1 MFKRGFVLS
10 CLLGAWLLAG
20 CAAPVEPRRFPD
32 ITFMHLP
39 AIKLDVARIRYE
51 PRFQPSLAPP
61 QVGHDFPTPP
71 TKAMEAWIRDRLR
84 AVGQSGEAR
93 ITIKK
98 ASATETKLAV
108 ERGVKGVFQTDQ
120 AWRYDIEVSMAVAAA
135 DPNRGLKAEACARAA
150 HKRTVPEDI
159 SLRDREEVWFTI
171 TEKTMKSF
179 DRSMEA
185 QIRKNLSRFITP

>member
-1 MFKRGFVLS
+1 
-10 CLLGAWLLAG
+10 
-20 CAAPVEPRRFPD
+20 
-32 ITFMHLP
+32 
-39 AIKLDVARIRYE
+39 
-51 PRFQPSLAPP
+51 
-61 QVGHDFPTPP
+61 
-71 TKAMEAWIRDRLR
+71 MEAWIRDRLR